1 MRRGAH
7 LTQFLQKNCQIAVDA
22 RGAFPYSST
31 LSFEKRK
38 AFQHMNKITIG
49 LPKGSLQESTYA
61 LFAKAGFS
69 IKGSSRSYFPSINDD
84 EIELRL
90 LRSQEMSRYV
100 EQGMLDAGISGLDWI
115 AANGSDVEVLC
126 DMVYSKQTKR
136 PVRWVLAVPEN
147 SPIQSVKDL
156 EGKRIATEGVALVE
170 RWLAKHGVKAD
181 VEFSWGATEV
191 KVPEF
196 VDAIVDITETGS
208 SLRAHNLR
216 IVETL
221 MESYTQFF
229 CSKDAWADDWKRTK
243 LEKIALLLKSALNA
257 ADKVLLKMNVSADNL
272 EAVKGQLP
280 ALNAPTINSLTADG
294 WYAVETVVEESVVR
308 EIIPELKV
316 AGAEG
321 IIEIALN
328 KVVA

>member
-1 MRRGAH
+1 M
-7 LTQFLQKNCQIAVDA
+7 T
-22 RGAFPYSST
+22 
-31 LSFEKRK
+31 
-38 AFQHMNKITIG
+38 NKLIIG
-49 LPKGSLQESTYA
+49 LPKGSLQESTYE
-61 LFAKAGFS
+61 LFAKAGFN
-69 IKGSSRSYFPSINDD
+69 IKGNSRSYFPSIDDD

-115 AANGSDVEVLC
+115 AANGSDVQIIC
-126 DMVYSKQTKR
+126 DMVYSKVSKR

-147 SPIQSVKDL
+147 SDIQSVKDL

-170 RWLAKHGVKAD
+170 RWLEKNGVKAD

-216 IVETL
+216 IVDTL

-229 CSKDAWADDWKRTK
+229 CSKEAWADDWKRAK
-243 LEKIALLLKSALNA
+243 LEKVALLLKAALNA
-257 ADKVLLKMNVSADNL
+257 ADKVLLKMNVEAQNL
-272 EAVKGQLP
+272 EAVKTLLP
-280 ALNAPTINSLTADG
+280 ALHAPTVSSLSDDN
-294 WYAVETVVEESVVR
+294 WYAIETVVEESVVR
-308 EIIPELKV
+308 EIIPELK
-316 AGAEG
+316 ALGAEG
-321 IIEIALN
+321 IIEIGLN

>member
-1 MRRGAH
+1 
-7 LTQFLQKNCQIAVDA
+7 
-22 RGAFPYSST
+22 
-31 LSFEKRK
+31 
-38 AFQHMNKITIG
+38 MNKLIIG
-49 LPKGSLQESTYA
+49 LPKGSLQESTYS
-61 LFAKAGFS
+61 LFAKAGFNIS
-69 IKGSSRSYFPSINDD
+69 GSSRSYFPSIDDD
-84 EIELRL
+84 EVELRL

-100 EQGMLDAGISGLDWI
+100 ELGMLDAGISGLDWI
-115 AANGSDVEVLC
+115 AANDSDVQIIC
-126 DMVYSKQTKR
+126 DMVYSKVSKR

-170 RWLAKHGVKAD
+170 RWLAKNNVNAE

-229 CSKDAWADDWKRTK
+229 CSKEAWADDWKRTK
-243 LEKIALLLKSALNA
+243 LEKIALLLKAALNA
-257 ADKVLLKMNVSADNL
+257 ADKVLLKMNVSENNL
-272 EAVKGQLP
+272 PQVKKLLP
-280 ALNAPTINSLTADG
+280 SLHAPTVSSLSDDG
-294 WYAVETVVEESVVR
+294 WYAVETVVNESVVR
-308 EIIPELKV
+308 EIIPELKA

-321 IIEIALN
+321 IIEIGLN

>member
-1 MRRGAH
+1 
-7 LTQFLQKNCQIAVDA
+7 
-22 RGAFPYSST
+22 
-31 LSFEKRK
+31 
-38 AFQHMNKITIG
+38 MNKLIIG

-61 LFAKAGFS
+61 LFAKAGFT
-69 IKGSSRSYFPSINDD
+69 IKGNSRSYFPSINDE

-115 AANGSDVEVLC
+115 AANDSDVQIIC
-126 DMVYSKQTKR
+126 DMVYSKVSKR

-147 SPIQSVKDL
+147 SDIQSVKDL

-170 RWLAKHGVKAD
+170 RWLEKNGVQAE

-208 SLRAHNLR
+208 SLKAHNLR
-216 IVETL
+216 IVDTL

-229 CSKDAWADDWKRTK
+229 SSKEAWADDWKRAK
-243 LEKIALLLKSALNA
+243 LEKIALLLKAALNA
-257 ADKVLLKMNVSADNL
+257 ADKVLLKLNVKNENL
-272 EAVKGQLP
+272 EAVKKLLP
-280 ALNAPTINSLTADG
+280 ALHAPTVSGLSDEG
-294 WYAVETVVEESVVR
+294 WYAIETVVVESVVR
-308 EIIPELKV
+308 EIIPELKA

-321 IIEIALN
+321 IIELSLN

>member
-1 MRRGAH
+1 
-7 LTQFLQKNCQIAVDA
+7 
-22 RGAFPYSST
+22 
-31 LSFEKRK
+31 
-38 AFQHMNKITIG
+38 MNKIIIG

-61 LFAKAGFS
+61 LFAKAGFN
-69 IKGSSRSYFPSINDD
+69 IKGDSRSYFPSIDDD
-84 EIELRL
+84 EIEIRL

-115 AANGSDVEVLC
+115 AANDSDVQIIC
-126 DMVYSKQTKR
+126 DMVYSKVSKR

-147 SPIQSVKDL
+147 SDIRSVKDL

-170 RWLAKHGVKAD
+170 RWLEKHGVKAD

-216 IVETL
+216 IVDTL

-229 CSKDAWADDWKRTK
+229 CSKEAWADDWKRTK
-243 LEKIALLLKSALNA
+243 LEKVALLLKAALNA
-257 ADKVLLKMNVSADNL
+257 HDKVLLKMNVEAQNL
-272 EAVKGQLP
+272 EAVKDLLP
-280 ALNAPTINSLTADG
+280 SLHAPTVSGLSDDN
-294 WYAVETVVEESVVR
+294 WYAIETVVVESVVR
-308 EIIPELKV
+308 EIIPELK
-316 AGAEG
+316 ASGAEG
-321 IIEIALN
+321 IIEIGLN

>member
-1 MRRGAH
+1 MKK
-7 LTQFLQKNCQIAVDA
+7 LI
-22 RGAFPYSST
+22 
-31 LSFEKRK
+31 
-38 AFQHMNKITIG
+38 IG
-49 LPKGSLQESTYA
+49 LPKGSLQESTYD
-61 LFAKAGFS
+61 LFGKAGFK
-69 IKGSSRSYFPSINDD
+69 IKGDSRSYFPSINDD

-115 AANGSDVEVLC
+115 AANDSDVQIIC
-126 DMVYSKQTKR
+126 DMVYSKVSKR

-156 EGKRIATEGVALVE
+156 EGKRIATEGVSLVE
-170 RWLAKHGVKAD
+170 RWLEKNGVKAE

-216 IVETL
+216 IVDTL

-229 CSKDAWADDWKRTK
+229 SSKEAWADDWKRAK
-243 LEKIALLLKSALNA
+243 LEKISLLLTAALNA
-257 ADKVLLKMNVSADNL
+257 ADKVLLKMNVENENL
-272 EAVKGQLP
+272 EPVKELLP
-280 ALNAPTINSLTADG
+280 ALHAPTINGLSDDG
-294 WYAVETVVEESVVR
+294 WYAIETVVEESVVR
-308 EIIPELKV
+308 EIIPELKT

-321 IIEIALN
+321 IIEIGLN

>member
-1 MRRGAH
+1 
-7 LTQFLQKNCQIAVDA
+7 
-22 RGAFPYSST
+22 
-31 LSFEKRK
+31 
-38 AFQHMNKITIG
+38 MNKLIIG

-61 LFAKAGFS
+61 LFAKAGFN
-69 IKGSSRSYFPSINDD
+69 IKGNSRSYFPSIDD
-84 EIELRL
+84 NEIELRL

-115 AANGSDVEVLC
+115 AANDSDVQIIC
-126 DMVYSKQTKR
+126 DMVYSKVSKR
-136 PVRWVLAVPEN
+136 PVRWVLAVPQD
-147 SPIQSVKDL
+147 SDIQSVKDL

-170 RWLAKHGVKAD
+170 RWLEKNGVKAE

-208 SLRAHNLR
+208 SLKAHNLR
-216 IVETL
+216 IVDTL

-229 CSKDAWADDWKRTK
+229 SSKEAWADGWKRDK
-243 LEKIALLLKSALNA
+243 LEKIALLLTAALNA
-257 ADKVLLKMNVSADNL
+257 ADKVLLKMNVESANL
-272 EAVKGQLP
+272 DAVKALLP
-280 ALNAPTINSLTADG
+280 ALHAPTVSGLSDDG
-294 WYAVETVVEESVVR
+294 WYAIETVVIESVVR
-308 EIIPELKV
+308 EIIPQLKA

-321 IIEIALN
+321 IIEIGLN

>member
-1 MRRGAH
+1 MKK
-7 LTQFLQKNCQIAVDA
+7 LI
-22 RGAFPYSST
+22 
-31 LSFEKRK
+31 
-38 AFQHMNKITIG
+38 IG

-61 LFAKAGFS
+61 LFGKAGFT
-69 IKGSSRSYFPSINDD
+69 IKGNSRSYFPSIDDD

-115 AANGSDVEVLC
+115 EANGSDVQIIC
-126 DMVYSKQTKR
+126 DMVYSKVSKR

-170 RWLAKHGVKAD
+170 RWLEKNGVKAD

-216 IVETL
+216 IVDTL

-229 CSKDAWADDWKRTK
+229 SSKEAWADDGKRTK
-243 LEKIALLLKSALNA
+243 LEKIALLLKAALNA
-257 ADKVLLKMNVSADNL
+257 ADKVLLKLNVRNENL
-272 EAVKGQLP
+272 EEVKNLLP
-280 ALNAPTINSLTADG
+280 ALHAPTVSGLSDEG

-308 EIIPELKV
+308 EIIPELKAV
-316 AGAEG
+316 GAEG
-321 IIEIALN
+321 IIEIGLN

>member
-1 MRRGAH
+1 
-7 LTQFLQKNCQIAVDA
+7 
-22 RGAFPYSST
+22 
-31 LSFEKRK
+31 
-38 AFQHMNKITIG
+38 MNKLIIG

-61 LFAKAGFS
+61 LFAKAGFN
-69 IKGSSRSYFPSINDD
+69 IKGNSRSYFPSIDDD

-115 AANGSDVEVLC
+115 AANGSDVQIIC
-126 DMVYSKQTKR
+126 DMVYSKVSKR

-147 SPIQSVKDL
+147 SEIQSVKDL

-170 RWLAKHGVKAD
+170 RWLEKHGVNAD

-208 SLRAHNLR
+208 SLRAHKLR
-216 IVETL
+216 IVDTL

-229 CSKDAWADDWKRTK
+229 CSKEAWADDWKRAK
-243 LEKIALLLKSALNA
+243 LEKVSLLLKAALNA
-257 ADKVLLKMNVSADNL
+257 ADKVLLKMNMKADDL
-272 EAVKGQLP
+272 QAVKSLLP
-280 ALNAPTINSLTADG
+280 ALHAPTISSLSDDG
-294 WYAVETVVEESVVR
+294 WYAIETVVEESIVR
-308 EIIPELKV
+308 EIIPELKA

-321 IIEIALN
+321 IIEIGLN

>member
-1 MRRGAH
+1 MKK
-7 LTQFLQKNCQIAVDA
+7 LI
-22 RGAFPYSST
+22 
-31 LSFEKRK
+31 
-38 AFQHMNKITIG
+38 IG

-61 LFAKAGFS
+61 LFAKAGFH
-69 IKGSSRSYFPSINDD
+69 IKGNSRSYFPSIDDD

-100 EQGMLDAGISGLDWI
+100 EHGMLDAGISGLDWI
-115 AANGSDVEVLC
+115 EANGSDVHSLC
-126 DMVYSKQTKR
+126 DLVYSKQSRR

-170 RWLAKHGVKAD
+170 RWLEKHGVNAD

-216 IVETL
+216 IVDTL

-229 CSKDAWADDWKRTK
+229 ASNDAWADDWKRAK
-243 LEKIALLLKSALNA
+243 LEKVSLLLKAALNA
-257 ADKVLLKMNVSADNL
+257 ADKVLLKLNVKESNL
-272 EAVKGQLP
+272 EQIKALLP
-280 ALNAPTINSLTADG
+280 ALHAPTVNSLSDSG
-294 WYAVETVVEESVVR
+294 WYAVETVVQESVVR
-308 EIIPELKV
+308 EIIPELKA

-321 IIEIALN
+321 IIEISLN